1 MYTIVITA
9 PEYSETEWTFPKIGD
24 ARKFM
29 RSLGFIEK
37 QKKTDPVWFKVFSSA
52 SGKHPEIPVEC
63 KIIKV
68 NHDTSNKN

>member
-9 PEYSETEWTFPKIGD
+9 PKYSETEWTFPKLGD

-37 QKKTDPVWFKVFSSA
+37 QKNTDPVWFKVFPSA
-52 SGKHPEIPVEC
+52 SGEFSETPVEC

-68 NHDTSNKN
+68 NK